1 MIYKYILLSSDFF
14 KNSYYLEKLPF
25 APQYSERQEEKGK
38 REGKGGRGQRAKLKR
53 KLIKKAIKF

>member
-1 MIYKYILLSSDFF
+1 LSSDFF

-38 REGKGGRGQRAKLKR
+38 REGKGGRGQRAKIKR
-53 KLIKKAIKF
+53 KLIKKAIKY